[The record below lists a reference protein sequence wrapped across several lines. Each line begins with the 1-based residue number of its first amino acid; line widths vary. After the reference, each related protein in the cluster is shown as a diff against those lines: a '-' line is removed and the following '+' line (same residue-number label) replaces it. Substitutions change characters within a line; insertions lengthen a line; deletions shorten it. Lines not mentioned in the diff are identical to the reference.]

1 MKRYDIPLPRVQRTA
16 PETTDSPIQMK
27 YDVEQQGYVVEE
39 YYISGQADTYES
51 VTMADSMNREGQD
64 PTKSMARRD
73 FHRPVIK
80 VGEPY
85 TTRILVHRPK
95 DSIKF
100 SGNVVIEP
108 VHPLDNGVLAV
119 WVAARPFFLDNGD
132 VYVGVQHPSTFAALR
147 KFNEKRYSALNM
159 PDFTQ
164 LWGSL
169 AQIGALLKSD
179 KATNPLHGFNV
190 RYLFMTGIS
199 YTGVATATF
208 ANYHH
213 ISAKLTDGRNIFDG
227 YVPIANAMY
236 NRPLD
241 VPTIRI
247 VTQSDYG
254 TLGGLGNR
262 RPDSDEPGSQ
272 YRLYEIPGAPHT
284 PRPPKLEPDEM
295 PSDFPNGIFYGA
307 AFKNM
312 YNWVRGGASPP
323 KGKWIATD
331 ADGNTKLDKHGNAIG
346 GIRSPYVD
354 TPIAKYTV
362 KGLLGYKVPFDA
374 AKKKSLYGS
383 HENYVMKVEE
393 ATRKLIW
400 KRLILPAG
408 AIVIINHAKNSEI
421 F

>member
-1 MKRYDIPLPRVQRTA
+1 MKSPEIPLPDVKRTA

-39 YYISGQADTYES
+39 YFISGQADIYES
-51 VTMADSMNREGQD
+51 VTMADSMNREDQD

-73 FHRPVIK
+73 FNRSVIK
-80 VGEPY
+80 EDVNY

-95 DSIKF
+95 DPAKF
-100 SGNVVIEP
+100 SGNVVIET

-119 WVAARPFFLDNGD
+119 WVTARPFFLDNGD
-132 VYVGVQHPSTFAALR
+132 VYVGVQHPATFTALK

-179 KATNPLHGFNV
+179 KVINPLHGFNV

-213 ISAKLTDGRNIFDG
+213 ISAKLTDGQNIYDG

-247 VTQSDYG
+247 MTQSDYG

-272 YRLYEIPGAPHT
+272 YRLYEIPGAPHAA
-284 PRPPKLEPDEM
+284 RPPKLEPGEM
-295 PSDFPNGIFYGA
+295 PSDFPNGIFYGVS
-307 AFKNM
+307 FKNL

-323 KGKWIATD
+323 KGKYISTD
-331 ADGNTKLDKHGNAIG
+331 ANGNTKLDKHGNALG
-346 GIRSPYVD
+346 GLRSPYVD
-354 TPIAKYTV
+354 TPIAKYGV
-362 KGLLGYKVPFDA
+362 KGLLGYKIPFDP
-374 AKKKSLYGS
+374 AKKKSLHGS
-383 HENYVMKVEE
+383 HENYFMKVEE
-393 ATRKLIW
+393 ATGKLIW
-400 KRLILPAG
+400 RRLILPAG
-408 AIVIINHAKNSEI
+408 ATAIINQAKNSEK

>member
-1 MKRYDIPLPRVQRTA
+1 MKHYDIPLPGVQRTA

-27 YDVEQQGYVVEE
+27 YDVEQQGYIVEE

-51 VTMADSMNREGQD
+51 VTMSDSMNREEQD
-64 PTKSMARRD
+64 PTKSMARRH
-73 FHRPVIK
+73 FNRPVIK
-80 VGEPY
+80 ADVPY

-95 DSIKF
+95 DPVKF
-100 SGNVVIEP
+100 SGNVVIET
-108 VHPLDNGVLAV
+108 VHPMGGGVLAV
-119 WVAARPFFLDNGD
+119 FGTARPFFLDNGD
-132 VYVGVQHPSTFAALR
+132 VYVGVQHPSTFAVLK

-179 KATNPLHGFNV
+179 RAANPLHGLNV

-213 ISAKLTDGRNIFDG
+213 ISAKLNDGRNIFDG

-236 NRPLD
+236 NRPLN

-272 YRLYEIPGAPHT
+272 YRLYEIPGAPHAAI
-284 PRPPKLEPDEM
+284 PPKLEPGEV

-307 AFKNM
+307 AFKNL
-312 YNWVRGGASPP
+312 YNWVRGGSSPP
-323 KGKWIATD
+323 KGRYITTD
-331 ADGNTKLDKHGNAIG
+331 ADGNTKTDKHGNAVG
-346 GIRSPYVD
+346 GLRSPYVD
-354 TPIAKYTV
+354 IPIAKYDV

-374 AKKKSLYGS
+374 AKKKSLYGT
-383 HENYVMKVEE
+383 HENFVMKVED

-400 KRLILPAG
+400 QRLILPAG
-408 AIVIINHAKNSEI
+408 ALVIINHARNSEM